1 MTSPTARGICCC
13 GCLER
18 KLTSCQFQEI
28 LKKRTRDEND
38 FQLRIVMH
46 PTVLDRLRTE
56 QFKTVSVETN
66 EELASVSA

>member
-1 MTSPTARGICCC
+1 
-13 GCLER
+13 
-18 KLTSCQFQEI
+18 
-28 LKKRTRDEND
+28 
-38 FQLRIVMH
+38 MH